1 MGLWIG
7 VVERCWNSKHP
18 LVFHACILCQFWV
31 IDCFHDV
38 KPIIWCWLSAWDA
51 GWYVALVK
59 AIEEANLN
67 AGGGG
72 GGTCVQWVD
81 TTLMAR
87 KYHSM
92 VLGSKVHAAV
102 RMVINR
108 DGISTYPPY
117 DLDSKSGCPVIN
129 VLQEKHP
136 ASCVPLE

>member
-1 MGLWIG
+1 MRR
-7 VVERCWNSKHP
+7 EN
-18 LVFHACILCQFWV
+18 
-31 IDCFHDV
+31 
-38 KPIIWCWLSAWDA
+38 
-51 GWYVALVK
+51 
-59 AIEEANLN
+59 
-67 AGGGG
+67 
-72 GGTCVQWVD
+72 

-136 ASCVPLE
+136 ASCVPLEEDFDDHPIAPNRLDLMPVYCFKECVQ